1 MRQFP
6 CMFPG
11 FMVNIPCRNQAEW
24 DRTARLEFHLVL
36 WVYCMPLTLMAL
48 FMGGMLIRDMC
59 K

>member
-1 MRQFP
+1 
-6 CMFPG
+6 MFPG

-36 WVYCMPLTLMAL
+36 WLYCMPLALMAL
-48 FMGGMLIRDMC
+48 FMGGMLIWDMC